1 MREVYELVA
10 ENVKNSLTSMRG
22 KIAEKILHN
31 SLSSLMM
38 IQRCF
43 PHSASHGI
51 KRMREIMALKNE
63 KARARARDEN
73 QQ

>member
-10 ENVKNSLTSMRG
+10 EKVKNSLTSMCG
-22 KIAEKILHN
+22 NISEKILHN

-38 IQRCF
+38 IQRLFSFTKSCYQMN
-43 PHSASHGI
+43 AQDNGD
-51 KRMREIMALKNE
+51 E
-63 KARARARDEN
+63 KKKLARARAWWN